1 MYSLNL
7 MLYFRYTLNSISHA
21 LPLTHSEATVL
32 EAVESIRENLERNSY
47 DFFFSNSE
55 ENGIKCHVLQVNMT
69 LLQRWEYRVTIII
82 THFVMNA
89 KAYISSA

>member
-1 MYSLNL
+1 MDTKKQEHLSVFSKLNVVL
-7 MLYFRYTLNSISHA
+7 MYTLNSTSHA

-47 DFFFSNSE
+47 DFFFSDSE

-69 LLQRWEYRVTIII
+69 LL
-82 THFVMNA
+82 
-89 KAYISSA
+89 